1 MLLTAHDS
9 ERICQG
15 SWRFPGFSFW
25 RISCRLVFKKASYLT
40 SLLNT
45 YLGICIISAVDG
57 KNRKDEP
64 DGPRYRRTFRAKDQ
78 IAFRAVR
85 AVAFSQNSLAEKAG
99 VYSGAVYRIE
109 AGESVDRYVAQAI
122 ADALKRPFDELF
134 TQKENLVGPL
144 AVEELSHRPSSSDVE
159 HASDPVSEGNF
170 ELVADGFI
178 GNTAA
183 ELILDDDSTRSIR
196 GRCSGLYEAC
206 LRDLAFGLV
215 YGSHIVTAADFR
227 PSSARPDPP
236 GNELFQ
242 MIGEIGRKIKLDQYL
257 VDGAVLSLKRSEILA
272 DIEYLGQCVLDSQMR
287 PLFGEFM
294 VQEARKHLG
303 SDGSLFKVG
312 LQAGEYKF
320 DTKRDYY
327 FDPLLQGALGVAATD
342 VLVSFLPK
350 DKDREHYAQD
360 ALIQFA
366 TRNAL
371 TLVAI
376 MWEYDLSAERRQ
388 MWRLPH
394 ILRSLVKQKS
404 RERSLVQRQQELRE
418 LLVRNALLPALKRS
432 ERKSKHL
439 LIGRLLDQ
447 RDDPAFRRVREV
459 LAKENLMLLEPDP
472 LKEKQAQQVLRSIR
486 NLAAGSFEN
495 DEFILK
501 RRSALRKFD
510 TAMAAEFEEELSRLF
525 PELAVPLV
533 GPLSK
538 KYDGP

>member
-1 MLLTAHDS
+1 
-9 ERICQG
+9 
-15 SWRFPGFSFW
+15 
-25 RISCRLVFKKASYLT
+25 
-40 SLLNT
+40 
-45 YLGICIISAVDG
+45 VDG
-57 KNRKDEP
+57 KKRKG
-64 DGPRYRRTFRAKDQ
+64 GPRYRKTFRAKDR
-78 IAFRAVR
+78 IAFRTLR
-85 AVAFSQNSLAEKAG
+85 VAMGFDQNSLSEEAG
-99 VYSGAVYRIE
+99 VYSGAVYKVE
-109 AGESVDRYVAQAI
+109 AGIPIERHIAQAI
-122 ADALKRPFDELF
+122 ADTLKRPFDELF
-134 TQKENLVGPL
+134 TQKENIEGAL
-144 AVEELSHRPSSSDVE
+144 AVEELSHSHGGSDVE
-159 HASDPVSEGNF
+159 QASDLVSEGTF

-196 GRCSGLYEAC
+196 GCCSRLYEAC

-242 MIGEIGRKIKLDQYL
+242 MIGEIGRRIKLDQYL
-257 VDGAVLSLKRSEILA
+257 VDGAVLSLKHSEILA
-272 DIEYLGQCVLDSQMR
+272 DIEYLGQCVLDPQMR

-303 SDGSLFKVG
+303 SDGSLFRAG

-320 DTKRDYY
+320 DSKRDYY
-327 FDPLLQGALGVAATD
+327 LEPLLQGALGVAATD

-350 DKDREHYAQD
+350 DKDREPYALD
-360 ALIQFA
+360 ALTQFA

-418 LLVRNALLPALKRS
+418 LVVRNALLPALKRS

-439 LIGRLLDQ
+439 LVGRLLDQ
-447 RDDPAFRRVREV
+447 RDDPVFRQVREV
-459 LAKENLMLLEPDP
+459 LAEENLMLLEPDP
-472 LKEKQAQQVLRSIR
+472 LKEKQAQRVLSNIR

-495 DEFILK
+495 DEFVLK
-501 RRSALRKFD
+501 RRSALRKLD
-510 TAMAAEFEEELSRLF
+510 TAMAAEFEEELYRLF
-525 PELAVPLV
+525 PELNVAVPLV
-533 GPLSK
+533 GSLSK